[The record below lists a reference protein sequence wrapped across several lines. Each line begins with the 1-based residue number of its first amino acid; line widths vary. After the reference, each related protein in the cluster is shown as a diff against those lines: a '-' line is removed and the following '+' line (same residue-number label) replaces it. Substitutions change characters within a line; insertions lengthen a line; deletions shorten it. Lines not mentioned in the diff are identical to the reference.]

1 MSIHITIDGQKLN
14 VEQGVTILQAARQQ
28 GIYIPTLCDYPG
40 LPTHGSCRMC
50 IVEVRGRPNTPTAC
64 TTPAEPG
71 MAIQTNTPRLQALR
85 AELLQMLL
93 ADHPASCLF
102 CQEKSHCDECMV
114 TLHKAGVTTG
124 CRSCPKDGQCQ
135 LQELVEK
142 IGLAG
147 VDYPVRYRMLKV
159 EKNDPF
165 FDRDYNLC
173 ILCGRCVRL
182 CEKLH
187 FASSI
192 AYTKRGTQ
200 TVVSTAFNRTHLA
213 AGCTFCGA
221 CVEVCPTSALS
232 EKTRKWD
239 GKAEEETVT
248 TCPLCSIG
256 CQIRLLSKN
265 GRVVGSLPDHQA
277 GVDCL
282 CVKGR
287 FGITEL
293 VNHPTRL
300 IEPQKAVGGRL
311 VRISWEETIRIA
323 AEKLSGVS
331 PDGFE
336 MVVSPQCSLE
346 SLYIAQKLTRLG
358 MKSNNIHTKRING
371 YTQESGEVFNL
382 VRQSQPISILAEAS
396 TIVCLGLESKYNQ
409 PVVEAKLHQAKM
421 GGASLVAALCGKGG
435 LGRFADLYL
444 QSTSDNEASLI
455 NELASQ
461 IGKLLT
467 LNEDNSGNLPGPVEQ
482 AAHLLYKSVRLA
494 IIAGPAV
501 FTHPDRRRLLKAIN
515 ALVRISGA
523 QVVALPEQADLINMK
538 MGIPGQDGQ
547 PTSPNPQVL
556 YLLGENIDELQHG
569 PGGHPFVFFQNIYP
583 PMAGLE
589 PDVILPTT
597 AFSEE
602 DGSLIDYA
610 GCISALHRAVP
621 PPGQALPGW
630 EILCRIARK
639 MGLTGFDFTSA
650 EDVQAEMANLP
661 EHFQV
666 NSPMDWSSI
675 SSPTAIESAAL
686 CCPNE
691 HSSLIEKHLSFDP
704 QLIQDTY
711 MGFPLTLYVQ
721 GLRQLA
727 PKKTRNSDG

>member
-1 MSIHITIDGQKLN
+1 
-14 VEQGVTILQAARQQ
+14 
-28 GIYIPTLCDYPG
+28 
-40 LPTHGSCRMC
+40 MC
-50 IVEVRGRPNTPTAC
+50 IIEIQGRPNTSTAC

-71 MAIQTNTPRLQALR
+71 MVIHNNTPRLQALR

-102 CQEKSHCDECMV
+102 CLEKSHCDECMI

-135 LQELVEK
+135 LQDLVEK
-142 IGLAG
+142 IGLTG
-147 VDYPVRYRMLKV
+147 VDYPVRYRLLKV

-173 ILCGRCVRL
+173 ILCGRCVRV

-187 FASSI
+187 FAGSI

-200 TVVSTAFNRTHLA
+200 TVVGTAFNRTHLA
-213 AGCTFCGA
+213 AGCKFCGA
-221 CVEVCPTSALS
+221 CVEVCPTGALS

-239 GKAEEETVT
+239 GKPEEETVT

-265 GRVVGSLPDHQA
+265 GRVIGSLPDHLA

-300 IEPQKAVGGRL
+300 TEPQKAMGGRQ

-323 AEKLSGVS
+323 AEKLSSVT
-331 PDGFE
+331 PDRFE
-336 MVVSPQCSLE
+336 MVVSPHCSLE
-346 SLYIAQKLTRLG
+346 SLHIARKLTRLG

-371 YTQESGEVFNL
+371 YTRDTGEVFDL
-382 VRQSQPISILAEAS
+382 VRQSQPLSTTVAEAS
-396 TIVCLGLESKYNQ
+396 TIVCLGLESEYNQ
-409 PVVEAKLHQAKM
+409 AGVEVMLHQAKM
-421 GGASLVAALCGKGG
+421 GGASLVTALCGEGG

-444 QSTSDNEASLI
+444 LPTPGNETSLI
-455 NELASQ
+455 SELASQ
-461 IGKLLT
+461 ISKLQN
-467 LNEDNSGNLPGPVEQ
+467 LNEDHGRNLPSPVEQ
-482 AAHLLYKSVRLA
+482 AAHLLYKSIQPV

-501 FTHPDRRRLLKAIN
+501 FNHPDRQRLLKAIN

-523 QVVALPEQADLINMK
+523 QVVVLPEQADLISMQ
-538 MGIPGQDGQ
+538 MDIPGQDGQ
-547 PTSPNPQVL
+547 PNSPNPRVL
-556 YLLGENIDELQHG
+556 YLLGENIDNLQNA
-569 PGGHPFVFFQNIYP
+569 PGRPPFVIFQNIYP
-583 PMAGLE
+583 PTAGLN
-589 PDVILPTT
+589 PDLILPTT

-610 GCISALHRAVP
+610 GRVHALHRAVS

-639 MGLTGFDFTSA
+639 MGLAGFDFTSA
-650 EDVQAEMANLP
+650 EDVWAEMAGLP
-661 EHFQV
+661 GRFQV
-666 NSPMDWSSI
+666 NSPMDRSSI
-675 SSPTAIESAAL
+675 SNPTPIESAAL
-686 CCPNE
+686 YCPNG
-691 HSSLIEKHLSFDP
+691 HSAVIEKHFSFDL
-704 QLIQDTY
+704 QLTPDTY
-711 MGFPLTLYVQ
+711 LGFPLALYVQ

-727 PKKTRNSDG
+727 PGKTRNGDG